1 MEAANEGFKI
11 PSTIPQDLFLI
22 RDLIGPVIPPVL
34 PTLPVDVDDSVD
46 SSGESAD
53 SADEVEANLI
63 SVGTKSER
71 EDVSDSFS
79 DSSSSDSD
87 PSSDSDSDN
96 VKKDDASKKTPVER
110 RVVDEDDEDDE
121 EGGAVAAAVALR
133 TKNELPEPDIMIP
146 PIAQVEPDEQ
156 LEKVGE
162 IMNIV
167 NNVVVVK
174 GEASSTHRASEHAL
188 DSETLLVY
196 EDRKVLGYVSA
207 ALPLLL
213 LTPRPFAQIHET
225 FGPTY
230 QPLYQIK
237 FNSAHPLD
245 LNEARVSRPVFHVPA
260 RSKYVFV
267 AELTKLR
274 GSDASNVHDEEP
286 AEYELEFSDDEAEA
300 TYKAKLRERRHGS
313 REPSVPASPAHM
325 RDQDLDAWNPYAA
338 HGAYDIDY
346 GASPSRPAPQPY
358 DDPYSDAYNQP
369 GASASVATSVPT
381 LPPHPGGHAVR
392 GNRGRG
398 RGRDDHRPHHHRER
412 GRGRSRGRGRGRG
425 RGHPPH
431 RAEEHGPRSL
441 SPPSTTIAQAV
452 GRSPIPNASY
462 PGGGGSS
469 DYSSYSPQLQ
479 QFGFAQPYTSLP
491 QPFVSPQH
499 SVQPHINPRFA
510 GQFGLNLDM
519 MQQQQQQQSYFAYGQ
534 YGAEGGWD
542 GQWNQGYG
550 SGSGGEHHDGQ
561 GQSSQGT

>member
-1 MEAANEGFKI
+1 MEAGNEGFKI
-11 PSTIPQDLFLI
+11 PSRIPQDLLLI
-22 RDLIGPVIPPVL
+22 QDLIGPVVPL
-34 PTLPVDVDDSVD
+34 ARPTPPVDVDDSVD

-63 SVGTKSER
+63 SVGIKSER

-79 DSSSSDSD
+79 DSSASDSD

-96 VKKDDASKKTPVER
+96 VRENDASKKTPVKL

-167 NNVVVVK
+167 NNNVVVVK

-196 EDRKVLGYVSA
+196 EDRKVLGY
-207 ALPLLL
+207 
-213 LTPRPFAQIHET
+213 IHET

-230 QPLYQIK
+230 QPMYQVK

-267 AELTKLR
+267 AELTRLR

-286 AEYELEFSDDEAEA
+286 AEYEVEFSDDEAEA

-325 RDQDLDAWNPYAA
+325 RDQDLDAWNPYAK
-338 HGAYDIDY
+338 HGAYDMDY
-346 GASPSRPAPQPY
+346 GPSPSRPAPQPY

-369 GASASVATSVPT
+369 GASTSVATSVPT
-381 LPPHPGGHAVR
+381 LPPRPGHGPGGYAVR

-431 RAEEHGPRSL
+431 RPEEHGPRSL
-441 SPPSTTIAQAV
+441 SPPSPIIAQAA
-452 GRSPIPNASY
+452 GQSPDTQCFISWRRRFLGLY
-462 PGGGGSS
+462 
-469 DYSSYSPQLQ
+469 
-479 QFGFAQPYTSLP
+479 
-491 QPFVSPQH
+491 PFVSPQH

-519 MQQQQQQQSYFAYGQ
+519 MQQQQQQSYLAYGQ
-534 YGAEGGWD
+534 YGTQTAPVYDNGAEGGWD
-542 GQWNQGYG
+542 GQWSQGYG
-550 SGSGGEHHDGQ
+550 TGSGGEHHD
-561 GQSSQGT
+561 SSQGT

>member
-1 MEAANEGFKI
+1 MEAGNEGFKI
-11 PSTIPQDLFLI
+11 P
-22 RDLIGPVIPPVL
+22 IPPAR
-34 PTLPVDVDDSVD
+34 PTPPVDVDDSVD
-46 SSGESAD
+46 SSGESVD

-63 SVGTKSER
+63 SVGIKSER

-79 DSSSSDSD
+79 DSSASDSD

-96 VKKDDASKKTPVER
+96 VRENDASKKTPVKR
-110 RVVDEDDEDDE
+110 RVADEDDEDDE
-121 EGGAVAAAVALR
+121 EGDAVAAAVTLR

-167 NNVVVVK
+167 NNNVVVVK
-174 GEASSTHRASEHAL
+174 GEASSTRRASEHAL

-196 EDRKVLGYVSA
+196 EDRKVLGY
-207 ALPLLL
+207 
-213 LTPRPFAQIHET
+213 IHET

-230 QPLYQIK
+230 QPMYQVK

-267 AELTKLR
+267 TELTKLR

-325 RDQDLDAWNPYAA
+325 RDQDLDAWNPYAE
-338 HGAYDIDY
+338 HGAYDMDY
-346 GASPSRPAPQPY
+346 GTSPSRPAPQPY

-369 GASASVATSVPT
+369 GASTSVATSVPT
-381 LPPHPGGHAVR
+381 LPPRPGHGPGGYAVR

-412 GRGRSRGRGRGRG
+412 GRGRSRGCGRGRG

-431 RAEEHGPRSL
+431 RAEEHGPQPL
-441 SPPSTTIAQAV
+441 SPPSPIIAQAV
-452 GRSPIPNASY
+452 GQSPIPNASY
-462 PGGGGSS
+462 PGGGGGSS
-469 DYSSYSPQLQ
+469 DYTSYSPQLQ
-479 QFGFAQPYTSLP
+479 QFGFAQPYTSSP

-519 MQQQQQQQSYFAYGQ
+519 MQQQQQQSYFAYGQ
-534 YGAEGGWD
+534 YGTQTTPVYDNGAEGGWD
-542 GQWNQGYG
+542 GQWSQGYG
-550 SGSGGEHHDGQ
+550 TGSGGEHHDG
-561 GQSSQGT
+561 SQGT

>member
-1 MEAANEGFKI
+1 
-11 PSTIPQDLFLI
+11 
-22 RDLIGPVIPPVL
+22 
-34 PTLPVDVDDSVD
+34 
-46 SSGESAD
+46 
-53 SADEVEANLI
+53 
-63 SVGTKSER
+63 
-71 EDVSDSFS
+71 
-79 DSSSSDSD
+79 
-87 PSSDSDSDN
+87 
-96 VKKDDASKKTPVER
+96 
-110 RVVDEDDEDDE
+110 
-121 EGGAVAAAVALR
+121 
-133 TKNELPEPDIMIP
+133 MIP

-174 GEASSTHRASEHAL
+174 GEASSTRRASEHAL

-196 EDRKVLGYVSA
+196 EDRKVLGY
-207 ALPLLL
+207 
-213 LTPRPFAQIHET
+213 IHET

-230 QPLYQIK
+230 QPMYQVK

-286 AEYELEFSDDEAEA
+286 ADYELEFSDDEAEA
-300 TYKAKLRERRHGS
+300 AYKAKVRERRHAS

-325 RDQDLDAWNPYAA
+325 RDQDLDAWNPYAE
-338 HGAYDIDY
+338 HGAYDMDLNY
-346 GASPSRPAPQPY
+346 GASS
-358 DDPYSDAYNQP
+358 
-369 GASASVATSVPT
+369 SVPA
-381 LPPHPGGHAVR
+381 LPPHPGGYGIR

-425 RGHPPH
+425 RGASRGQAGHPPH
-431 RAEEHGPRSL
+431 GAEEHEPRQL
-441 SPPSTTIAQAV
+441 SPSSTTIARQFPV
-452 GRSPIPNASY
+452 PNASY
-462 PGGGGSS
+462 PGDSGSS
-469 DYSSYSPQLQ
+469 DYASYSP

-510 GQFGLNLDM
+510 GQFGLNLDI
-519 MQQQQQQQSYFAYGQ
+519 MQQQQQPYFAYGQ
-534 YGAEGGWD
+534 YGA
-542 GQWNQGYG
+542 QTSPGYG
-550 SGSGGEHHDGQ
+550 TRSGGEHHDEQ
-561 GQSSQGT
+561 GQNTQGT

>member
-1 MEAANEGFKI
+1 MEAGNEGFKI
-11 PSTIPQDLFLI
+11 PSRIPQDLLLI
-22 RDLIGPVIPPVL
+22 QDLIGPVVPPW
-34 PTLPVDVDDSVD
+34 TVDDSVD

-63 SVGTKSER
+63 SVGIKSER

-79 DSSSSDSD
+79 DSSASDSD
-87 PSSDSDSDN
+87 PSSESDSDN
-96 VKKDDASKKTPVER
+96 VRENDASKKTPVKR
-110 RVVDEDDEDDE
+110 RDDE

-167 NNVVVVK
+167 NNNVVVVK
-174 GEASSTHRASEHAL
+174 GEASMRSTQ
-188 DSETLLVY
+188 ETLLVY

-207 ALPLLL
+207 ALSLLL

-230 QPLYQIK
+230 QPMYQVK

-267 AELTKLR
+267 AELTRLR

-325 RDQDLDAWNPYAA
+325 RDQDLDAWNPYAE
-338 HGAYDIDY
+338 HGAYDMDY
-346 GASPSRPAPQPY
+346 GGSPSRPAPQPY

-369 GASASVATSVPT
+369 GASTSVATSVPT
-381 LPPHPGGHAVR
+381 LPPRPGHGPGGYAVR

-431 RAEEHGPRSL
+431 RPEEHGPRPL
-441 SPPSTTIAQAV
+441 SPPSPIIAQAV
-452 GRSPIPNASY
+452 GQSPIPNVSY

-534 YGAEGGWD
+534 YGTQTAPVYDNGAEGGWD
-542 GQWNQGYG
+542 GQWSQGYG
-550 SGSGGEHHDGQ
+550 TGSGGEHHDG
-561 GQSSQGT
+561 SQGT